1 MKIPN
6 KSIFLITG
14 KPGVGKTTLVK
25 KLASFLNPQYVCGFY
40 TEEIREKN
48 ERVGFKII
56 TFHNGEEILAHVN
69 FQSPYKVSKYY
80 VNIPNFEKLIIP
92 ELILAKE
99 KKIILIDEI
108 GKMELFSQKFKEKII
123 EIFQLEKIIVATIP
137 ISKIEFIEKLKLS
150 PKAKIYEIN
159 FENRNQL
166 VKILKE
172 EITNLLSNS
181 NQPSGS

>member
-14 KPGVGKTTLVK
+14 RPGIGKTTLIK
-25 KLASFLNPQYVCGFY
+25 KLASFLNPKYICGFY

-56 TFHNGEEILAHVN
+56 TFNNGEEILAHIN

-80 VNIPNFEKLIIP
+80 VNVQNFEKLIIP
-92 ELILAKE
+92 ELMLANE
-99 KKIILIDEI
+99 RKIILIDEI
-108 GKMELFSQKFKEKII
+108 GKMELFSKKFKEKII
-123 EIFQLEKIIVATIP
+123 KIFQLERIIVATIP
-137 ISKIEFIEKLKLS
+137 ISKIEFIERLKSS
-150 PKAKIYEIN
+150 PKVKIYEIN

-166 VKILKE
+166 VKILRE

-181 NQPSGS
+181 N